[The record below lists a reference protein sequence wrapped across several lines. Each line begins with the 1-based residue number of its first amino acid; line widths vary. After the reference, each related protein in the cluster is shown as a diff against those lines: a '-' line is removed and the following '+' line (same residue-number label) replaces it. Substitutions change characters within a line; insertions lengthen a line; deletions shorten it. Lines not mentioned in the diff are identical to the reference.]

1 MSLIT
6 SLRGTG
12 SRRAVDKVHELRDE
26 NVKLMTRQAAAD
38 DYFALITQDRDNAI
52 KAWQHE
58 LRHREQLEKDY
69 TQLEAALRDRER
81 TIADLQR
88 KVDIGVKAEHVIA
101 KTQEI
106 DVTDLRQRFT
116 TGPVRTLHD
125 AADDGLLSP
134 VIRISASGASADP
147 TTPHAPALKEAS

>member
-38 DYFALITQDRDNAI
+38 DYFALINQDRDNAI
-52 KAWQHE
+52 KAWQYE
-58 LRHREQLEKDY
+58 LRRREQLEKDY
-69 TQLEAALRDRER
+69 AQLEAALRDRER
-81 TIADLQR
+81 TIADLKR
-88 KVDIGVKAEHVIA
+88 KVDIGVRAEHVIA

-106 DVTDLRQRFT
+106 DVTDLRDRFT
-116 TGPVRTLHD
+116 TGSVRTLHS

-134 VIRISASGASADP
+134 IVQIDTSGAKANPHPRISLAKTAA
-147 TTPHAPALKEAS
+147 